1 MNSQKA
7 ICNGVHPYGIVSL
20 MLDNS
25 GDGTKYLLK
34 VYVLFEL
41 VYYCTR
47 RVFEVIFEDCL
58 LFEKKVVYLS
68 GIKGE

>member
-7 ICNGVHPYGIVSL
+7 ICNGVNLYGIVSL
-20 MLDNS
+20 ILDNS
-25 GDGTKYLLK
+25 GDGTTYLLK
-34 VYVLFEL
+34 VYVLFVL

-58 LFEKKVVYLS
+58 LFENKVVHLS
-68 GIKGE
+68 GIKRE